1 MIKRAKIAQTY
12 LNWRLFNFLNLKGIN
27 NPDGEI
33 TNKKERHDLS
43 SGFRAI
49 LKSWNKSFI
58 FRKENIRVT

>member
-49 LKSWNKSFI
+49 LKVRIKVLFSEKRIS
-58 FRKENIRVT
+58 E